1 MRLNPLLTNKGFTL
15 IEVII
20 AMSIFAIVSILAY
33 SGLHSVISSKTHTEG
48 ALDRLQE
55 LQMSMLTLVGDMQHL
70 SARNAHDALGG
81 TLLKLTTQDS
91 DYIVSFTRN
100 GWRNPAEQ
108 ARSTLQRVAY
118 RLDEDKLIRMYW
130 THVDRADDE
139 LVVERTLMTNIESLE
154 LRFLNDKNEWKTDW
168 PSADNL
174 AASDP
179 IDLPSAVEIT
189 LNMHD
194 WGKIT
199 RLIKVARQ

>member
-1 MRLNPLLTNKGFTL
+1 MHINSLQTNKGFTL

-55 LQMSMLTLVGDMQHL
+55 LQMSMLTLAGDMQHL
-70 SARNAHDALGG
+70 SARNGHDALGG

-179 IDLPSAVEIT
+179 IGLPSAVEIT

-194 WGKIT
+194 WGKII

>member
-1 MRLNPLLTNKGFTL
+1 MRLNSPQTNKGFTL

-33 SGLHSVISSKTHTEG
+33 SGLHSVISSKTHNEG
-48 ALDRLQE
+48 SLDRLQE

-70 SARNAHDALGG
+70 SARNGHDALGG

-179 IDLPSAVEIT
+179 IGLPSAVEIT

-194 WGKIT
+194 WGKII

>member
-1 MRLNPLLTNKGFTL
+1 MRFNSLQTNKGFTL

-48 ALDRLQE
+48 SLDRLQE
-55 LQMSMLTLVGDMQHL
+55 LQMSMLTLAGDMQHL
-70 SARNAHDALGG
+70 SARNGHDALGG

-179 IDLPSAVEIT
+179 IGLPSAIEIT

-194 WGKIT
+194 WGKII

>member
-1 MRLNPLLTNKGFTL
+1 MRLNSPQTNKGFTL

-48 ALDRLQE
+48 SLDRLQE
-55 LQMSMLTLVGDMQHL
+55 LQMSMLTLAGDMQHL
-70 SARNAHDALGG
+70 SARNGHDALGG

-179 IDLPSAVEIT
+179 IGLPSAVEIT

-194 WGKIT
+194 WGKII